1 MEDTMKIHERSLK
14 LICGHQKFSHQN
26 LLEIHEK
33 FSIHQR
39 SLQVLMTEFIKILM
53 AWPHY

>member
-1 MEDTMKIHERSLK
+1 MEDTMKIHERSLR